1 MSSCCKKF
9 DADPINLTRQH
20 FHSRG
25 GVPHGILPSGRA
37 MRAPPFFRVY
47 HFKSYIRE
55 SIRKQILMAVFFGLM
70 SVVLIS

>member
-20 FHSRG
+20 FHSRDG
-25 GVPHGILPSGRA
+25 MPHGTLLSGRA
-37 MRAPPFFRVY
+37 TLAPPFFRVY
-47 HFKSYIRE
+47 RFKSYIRE
-55 SIRKQILMAVFFGLM
+55 SIRNQILMAVFFGLM